1 MIHVYLYMGRNRWD
15 PHVIPIYKAAIKNI
29 NCSGTVIP
37 EGCHITANR
46 EKSVLI
52 IAGTDLT
59 LAFVELIYNSDDS

>member
-1 MIHVYLYMGRNRWD
+1 MYIYIWGGTDGVLTLSRYLV
-15 PHVIPIYKAAIKNI
+15 PSSKILI
-29 NCSGTVIP
+29 NYSRRVIP

-59 LAFVELIYNSDDS
+59 LPFVELIYNSDDS